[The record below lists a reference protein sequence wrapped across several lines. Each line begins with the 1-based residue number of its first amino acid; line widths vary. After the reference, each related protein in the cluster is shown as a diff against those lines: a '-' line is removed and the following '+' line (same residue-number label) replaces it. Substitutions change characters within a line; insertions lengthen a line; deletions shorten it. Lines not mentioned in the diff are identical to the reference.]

1 MKYIKLG
8 NELEQASQ
16 LVLGCM
22 RMAQKTSEKIVNIRR
37 YQDGQLVCAVE
48 RALQVGGLGVAP
60 GFLAAGGQV
69 VGRATQ

>member
-22 RMAQKTSEKIVNIRR
+22 RMAQKTSEEIVDILTTA
-37 YQDGQLVCAVE
+37 QE
-48 RALQVGGLGVAP
+48 VGISAEI
-60 GFLAAGGQV
+60 
-69 VGRATQ
+69 GRASCRERV